1 MQETKTALRNIS
13 LQPSNAERIALF
25 VGELN
30 GNLKL
35 IEKTFSV
42 KIFHKGDEVKITGNE
57 KDIKYA
63 SDAILDLYNLTKKNI
78 EISKEAVHL
87 TIQSHL
93 NLSLSKKAEVI
104 DSDIH
109 IRTPKKIVRPRGG
122 NQQSYIKNINNYEI
136 NFGIGDAG
144 TGKTYIAVA
153 AAVEALLGD
162 KVQRIVLIRPAVEAG
177 EKLGFLPG
185 DLSQKVDP
193 YLRPLYEGLYEML
206 GVEKTAKLIEKEV
219 IEVAPLAYLRGRT
232 LNNSF
237 IIMDESQNTTVEQMK
252 MVLTRIGFGSKA
264 VINGDLTQ
272 VDLPKHITSG
282 LDHVIHVLKETDGI
296 GITRFSS
303 NDVVRHPLVRKIID
317 AYKKFELNINK

>member
-193 YLRPLYEGLYEML
+193 YLRPLYDGLYEML